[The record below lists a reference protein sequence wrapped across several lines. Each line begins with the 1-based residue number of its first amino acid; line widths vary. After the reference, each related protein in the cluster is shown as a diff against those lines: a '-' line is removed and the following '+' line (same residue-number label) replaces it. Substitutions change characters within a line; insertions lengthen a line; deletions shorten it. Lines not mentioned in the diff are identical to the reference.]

1 MKNGRHQRGEQ
12 RAEQKEKKEEEEG
25 EGEVGILRISQF
37 AVSQRVK
44 RTGRFQYGN
53 HERVQSMLLHREKK
67 TKKREGPRW
76 MW

>member
-53 HERVQSMLLHREKK
+53 HERIQFHAITSKK
-67 TKKREGPRW
+67 KGACRQITYGW
-76 MW
+76 